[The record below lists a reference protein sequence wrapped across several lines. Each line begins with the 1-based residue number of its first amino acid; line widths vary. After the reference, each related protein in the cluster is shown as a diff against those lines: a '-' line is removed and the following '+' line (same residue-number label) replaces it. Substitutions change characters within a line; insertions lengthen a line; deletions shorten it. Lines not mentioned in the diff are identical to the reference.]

1 MDDNDTFDILN
12 EIYGDDFS
20 DDFSFDFV
28 NKNQD
33 KKVDSKPESHKKEP
47 TEYTYAHSTSF
58 QKPLEFYP
66 LSPFPSYGYSCL
78 DLLDLA
84 RIFNPSGSDYFN
96 IDRTQYHQMCRND
109 KSKLFKLNEKL
120 ENGESFA
127 IKSSTYSTV
136 NPPVYMKYYRSN
148 ESESDS
154 AESSSLISEPIDR
167 LFKRIYKMKHDE
179 YEDEDVFTGRII
191 KKRKKKRREVS
202 ESRKENWV
210 TKYKPEY
217 FSDLLTRENANLE
230 CLRWLSSWKCS
241 SNYLSKYKEPE
252 NKILLIGGPSGVGK
266 TCLVQVLGRH
276 CGYNI
281 VEINSSDDRTKG
293 RVIPIINGVVSAGS
307 VDPKRPNLCLL
318 EDVDTLHGQELSIIT
333 HLKQINSKKGPK
345 GNFIKRPIICTCTD
359 VYARNLKELREISKV
374 VMIES
379 CDNVLLKSRLE
390 SIMEEEGVFIPEEY
404 LKEIQET
411 YKDDIRSCL
420 TVLEFISNYSGKH
433 GSFSI
438 SDLTKDTN
446 EGVEKLL
453 KTVFNNDIAS
463 KEKMETLLLSTTS
476 SIGYNYVASVI
487 GENAT
492 TLPMKRHDHLW
503 KIAIFED
510 IIAQS
515 DAVCNTYA
523 SNQQSIQLLKVCCS
537 FLNRYVCNRTFISH
551 KLTYPQK
558 TSFFGYNMK
567 YNKSKN
573 IIHTLQKS
581 TTPIIAQG
589 IVSRN
594 FTQETLPFILQFMSN
609 ANRALNNQSYPT
621 LLRVIKG
628 TLIVVVI
635 QSLDGCWEGLFP
647 YGSTKLPLSVYPLFH
662 LAQIV
667 VSYGM
672 SIVNVNHHMVFD
684 PPVFELY
691 LKTDDQDY
699 FYRIQDKF
707 SQMLVNFV
715 DFYRTGNKSHFTD
728 DSHFKG
734 ASHFKTNKFTN
745 LTEAVKYI
753 YNEGFEVFKKLNET
767 TEKVNKVKYNEVVCK
782 RTHEHVFPVL
792 LSQIIHKDSLE
803 LKEYSSKKRI
813 ISKTF
818 GNYKYKD
825 QNCSA
830 VRYIINQL

>member
-1 MDDNDTFDILN
+1 MENNDTFDILN

-20 DDFSFDFV
+20 DDFPFDFV
-28 NKNQD
+28 NQNQE
-33 KKVDSKPESHKKEP
+33 KKEDSKPELYKKEP
-47 TEYTYAHSTSF
+47 EECSYTHSTSF

-66 LSPFPSYGYSCL
+66 LSPFSSYGYSCL
-78 DLLDLA
+78 DLMDLA
-84 RIFNPSGSDYFN
+84 RLFNPSGSDYFN
-96 IDRTQYHQMCRND
+96 MDRTQYYLMCRND
-109 KSKLFKLNEKL
+109 TSKLFKSNEQKDD
-120 ENGESFA
+120 GESLA
-127 IKSSTYSTV
+127 IRSSTYSTV
-136 NPPVYMKYYRSN
+136 NPPVYMKYYNDN
-148 ESESDS
+148 ESESHS
-154 AESSSLISEPIDR
+154 AESTSLISEPIER
-167 LFKRIYKMKHDE
+167 LFKKIYKIKHDK
-179 YEDEDVFTGRII
+179 YEDDDVFKGRII
-191 KKRKKKRREVS
+191 KKRKKKHRG
-202 ESRKENWV
+202 ESDSRNENWAS
-210 TKYKPEY
+210 KYKPEY

-266 TCLVQVLGRH
+266 TCLVNVLARH

-318 EDVDTLHGQELSIIT
+318 EDVDTLHGPELSILT
-333 HLKQINSKKGPK
+333 HLKQINSKKSPK

-374 VMIES
+374 VMIDS

-390 SIMEEEGVFIPEEY
+390 SIMEEEGVYIPEEY
-404 LKEIQET
+404 LKEVQET

-433 GSFSI
+433 GIFSI

-463 KEKMETLLLSTTS
+463 KETMETLLLSTTS
-476 SIGYNYVASVI
+476 SIGYNYMASVI
-487 GENAT
+487 SENAT
-492 TLPMKRHDHLW
+492 TLPMKRYEHLW

-510 IIAQS
+510 TIAQS
-515 DAVCNTYA
+515 DVVCNTYG

-537 FLNRYVCNRTFISH
+537 FLNRFVCNRTFVSH
-551 KLTYPQK
+551 KFTYPQK
-558 TSFFGYNMK
+558 TSFYNYNMK
-567 YNKSKN
+567 HNKSKN
-573 IIHTLQKS
+573 TIHTLRKS
-581 TTPIIAQG
+581 TMPITAQG
-589 IVSRN
+589 IISRN
-594 FTQETLPFILQFMSN
+594 FTSDTLPFILQFLSN
-609 ANRALNNQSYPT
+609 ANRALNNQSFPM

-628 TLIVVVI
+628 
-635 QSLDGCWEGLFP
+635 LDGCSEGLFP
-647 YGSTKLPLSVYPLFH
+647 YGSSKLPPSAYPLFH
-662 LAQIV
+662 LAQII

-672 SIVNVNHHMVFD
+672 SIVNVNHHMVYD

-691 LKTDDQDY
+691 LKTHDKDY

-707 SQMLVNFV
+707 AQLLVNFV
-715 DFYRTGNKSHFTD
+715 EFYRTGNKSYFTD
-728 DSHFKG
+728 DSRFKG
-734 ASHFKTNKFTN
+734 SSQFKTTKFTN
-745 LTEAVKYI
+745 LIEAVKYI
-753 YNEGFEVFKKLNET
+753 YNEGFDAFKKLNET
-767 TEKVNKVKYNEVVCK
+767 TEKVNKVEYNEVVCK
-782 RTHEHVFPVL
+782 RTHENVFPVL
-792 LSQIIHKDSLE
+792 LSQIIYKDSLE
-803 LKEYSSKKRI
+803 LKEFSSKRRI
-813 ISKTF
+813 IGKTF

-825 QNCSA
+825 QNSSA